1 MSWLARTCLLLPALA
16 FPAAAG
22 AAERSLTVVATA
34 YNSLPGQTQGDP
46 RVAAWGDVLVPGMR
60 SVAVSPDLLK
70 LGLRR
75 GVRVRID
82 GLRGE
87 FVVLDKMPARWRRRI
102 DLYMGVDEAAALAWG
117 RRTVTLRFDPER
129 VLELPRPVRASARR

>member
-1 MSWLARTCLLLPALA
+1 MSWLARTCLLLPALVL
-16 FPAAAG
+16 PAAAEAG
-22 AAERSLTVVATA
+22 ERSLTVVATA

-60 SVAVSPDLLK
+60 TVAVSPDLLK

-102 DLYMGVDEAAALAWG
+102 DLYMGTDEAAALAWG
-117 RRTVTLRFDPER
+117 RRTVTIRFDPER
-129 VLELPRPVRASARR
+129 AKTLPRPVRASARR

>member
-1 MSWLARTCLLLPALA
+1 MAWLARACLLLPALV
-16 FPAAAG
+16 FPAAIE

-60 SVAVSPDLLK
+60 TVAVSPDLVK

-75 GVRVRID
+75 GTRVRID

-102 DLYMGVDEAAALAWG
+102 DLYMGVDETAALAWG
-117 RRTVTLRFDPER
+117 RRTVTIRFDPER
-129 VLELPRPVRASARR
+129 VETLPRPVRATARR